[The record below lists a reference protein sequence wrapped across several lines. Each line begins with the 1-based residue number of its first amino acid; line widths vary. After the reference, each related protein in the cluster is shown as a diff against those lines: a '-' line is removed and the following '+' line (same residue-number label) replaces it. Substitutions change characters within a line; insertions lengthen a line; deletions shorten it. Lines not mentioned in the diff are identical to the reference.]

1 MYKSPLSCKEAKNCS
16 QERGKNSN
24 KFKMYADSHQF
35 NTIVMCSHRDMLA
48 NPGIDERGGTVC
60 IHLRGL
66 GACCRKIFEIFV
78 P

>member
-1 MYKSPLSCKEAKNCS
+1 MYKSSPSHAKMH
-16 QERGKNSN
+16 KKMSN

-35 NTIVMCSHRDMLA
+35 VRDMLA
-48 NPGIDERGGTVC
+48 NPGIDEGEGGYSTY
-60 IHLRGL
+60 IYLGGL